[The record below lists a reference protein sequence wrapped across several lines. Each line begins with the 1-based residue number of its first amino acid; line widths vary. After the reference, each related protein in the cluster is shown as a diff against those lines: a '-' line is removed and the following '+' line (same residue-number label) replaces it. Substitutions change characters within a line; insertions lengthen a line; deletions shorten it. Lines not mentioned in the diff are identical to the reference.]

1 MTTIWKGPSM
11 VRTVRKQRDDAMLRA
26 IVADPSNDL
35 PRLAYADWLDEA
47 GDDEQAAFIREG
59 LADPDAVQYVRAEP
73 YAVQDP
79 KSYYSTSPYYRAWA
93 GLEIGWSLQA
103 TVYAR
108 RGFDHEVRSGDTVD
122 VYTKSSDSFGGM
134 FELTPYLR
142 LFEFVSS
149 LVSSGS
155 PIQSVTARPIQ
166 SRSKIPTDPEVLL
179 IDQVV
184 VYDLYRHTMVALI
197 DEVRASLG
205 LAPVYG
211 IKMSARRYHLLRHQL
226 YGETTYDPFPP
237 YWGSS
242 MDVMHGILP
251 GVG

>member
-1 MTTIWKGPSM
+1 
-11 VRTVRKQRDDAMLRA
+11 MLRA

-93 GLEIGWSLQA
+93 GLEMGWRLYA
-103 TVYAR
+103 TIYTR
-108 RGFDHEVRSGDTVD
+108 RGFDHQVRTGDAVD
-122 VYTKSSDSFGGM
+122 VHTKLSDSF
-134 FELTPYLR
+134 EPTPYIH
-142 LFEFVSS
+142 LFKFISS

-155 PIQSVTARPIQ
+155 PIQSVVSSGSPIQSVVARPIQ
-166 SRSKIPTDPEVLL
+166 SRSKMPTDPEVLL

-184 VYDLYRHTMVALI
+184 VYDLYQHTLVALI

-211 IKMSARRYHLLRHQL
+211 IRMSARRYRILRHQL
-226 YGETTYDPFPP
+226 YGETMHDPFPP
-237 YWGSS
+237 YRESS
-242 MDVMHGILP
+242 MDVMYGVLP
-251 GVG
+251 EVGR

>member
-1 MTTIWKGPSM
+1 
-11 VRTVRKQRDDAMLRA
+11 MLRA

-79 KSYYSTSPYYRAWA
+79 KAYYSTFPNYA
-93 GLEIGWSLQA
+93 GLEIGWGLQA

-155 PIQSVTARPIQ
+155 PIQSVTARSIQ
-166 SRSKIPTDPEVLL
+166 SRSKMPTDPEVLL
-179 IDQVV
+179 IDQIV

-211 IKMSARRYHLLRHQL
+211 IRMSARRYRILRHQL
-226 YGETTYDPFPP
+226 YGETMHDPFTP
-237 YWGSS
+237 YRESS
-242 MDVMHGILP
+242 MDLMYGILP